1 MYQKKEMFA
10 YRFASRIGKVS
21 AALGA
26 VLLWSQASFG
36 TRFKLIPALKP
47 SFAENNNVVNV
58 KSDIAV
64 AVDNAVTKEQSV
76 DEIDDEAEWEAKK
89 EQCGFCRH
97 FLLSPCSEPFKQ
109 WSKCVDK
116 AKAEDKDFVEACS
129 IQTNS
134 LMTCTSSNAQYFQAA
149 FPTKDETGDDL
160 DDGGVESSGVVTS
173 SDSNIEIVEKSNDDI
188 KS

>member
-1 MYQKKEMFA
+1 MFA
-10 YRFASRIGKVS
+10 YRFVIRIGKVS
-21 AALGA
+21 TALGA
-26 VLLWSQASFG
+26 ALLWSQTSFG

-47 SFAENNNVVNV
+47 SFSENNNVVNV
-58 KSDIAV
+58 KSDIV
-64 AVDNAVTKEQSV
+64 VDIDNAATKEQSADEV
-76 DEIDDEAEWEAKK
+76 DEVDDEAEWEAKK
-89 EQCGFCRH
+89 EQCSFCRH

-149 FPTKDETGDDL
+149 FPTKDETGDDV
-160 DDGGVESSGVVTS
+160 DDGRVESSGVVTS
-173 SDSNIEIVEKSNDDI
+173 SDSNIEIVEKSNDEI